1 MRRGIAKPL
10 IRWVLLV
17 VSCLHLAC
25 THGNYA
31 ANEAITRALVRELIQ
46 EEKVNLTRVD
56 VQATEATVYLSG
68 EVQNY
73 AQKRRAEDIA
83 RTVAATRR
91 VVNKLELQP

>member
-1 MRRGIAKPL
+1 MQ
-10 IRWVLLV
+10 
-17 VSCLHLAC
+17 
-25 THGNYA
+25 T
-31 ANEAITRALVRELIQ
+31 
-46 EEKVNLTRVD
+46 
-56 VQATEATVYLSG
+56 TEATVDLSG

>member
-1 MRRGIAKPL
+1 MTRSVPKPA
-10 IRWVLLV
+10 IRLVLLV

-25 THGNYA
+25 AHANYA
-31 ANEAITRALVRELIQ
+31 ADEAITRAVVRALVH

-56 VQATEATVYLSG
+56 VQTTEATVYLSG

-83 RTVAATRR
+83 RTVHGVRR